1 MQEFDRVRDMI
12 HDISGAP
19 KELITPD
26 STVAQLKLDSL
37 DITEL
42 VMGIEEEFDVIIE
55 DESSIGRVSDLLR
68 CMELSA

>member
-1 MQEFDRVRDMI
+1 MLKFDRVRDMI

-26 STVAQLKLDSL
+26 STVTQLRLDSL

-42 VMGIEEEFDVIIE
+42 IMDIEEEFDVIIE
-55 DESSIGRVSDLLR
+55 DETSIGKVSDLLR
-68 CMELSA
+68 YMELSA